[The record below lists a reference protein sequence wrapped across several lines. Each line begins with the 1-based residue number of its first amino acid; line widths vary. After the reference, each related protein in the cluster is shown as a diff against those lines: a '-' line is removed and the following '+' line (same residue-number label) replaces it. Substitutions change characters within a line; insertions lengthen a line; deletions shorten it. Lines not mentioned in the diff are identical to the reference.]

1 MDFNFK
7 EEDEHFEKIRENRL
21 LFLKE
26 ALMQGEYIVNPKA
39 IAAQWLLGENIERT
53 VDEYAID

>member
-26 ALMQGEYIVNPKA
+26 ALMHGEYIVNPKA
-39 IAAQWLLGENIERT
+39 IAAQWLLGEIIERT